1 MNKSQVLLSNQ
12 LVSQKSGHI
21 VSDMD
26 GEKVM
31 LSIEKG
37 RYYNLGE
44 VGGDIWD
51 AIKEPVSIF
60 GLVESLTS
68 QYAVQQSD
76 CQDQVIEFLNRLLE
90 EGLIQVSEAGRS

>member
-1 MNKSQVLLSNQ
+1 MNKSEILSTSH
-12 LVSQKSGHI
+12 LVSQKSGNI

-44 VGGDIWD
+44 VGGDIWE
-51 AIKEPVSIF
+51 AIKEPVSVSC
-60 GLVESLTS
+60 LVESLTS
-68 QYAVQQSD
+68 QYAVQQAD
-76 CQDQVIEFLNRLLE
+76 CQDQVIGFLNRLLE
-90 EGLIQVSEAGRS
+90 EGLIQVSGATHP